1 MRFNEFK
8 LIEQDQKAGFYT
20 VGDSHAV
27 GLANYAGKPWISK
40 ARNGTRSTDPMH
52 KAAIAS
58 IPKGS
63 TVAISLGA
71 NDAQD
76 IKANP
81 QAVAANV
88 AGVVNAAKQQGLK
101 VHFILF
107 PVGTKPNGEFR
118 AKIREAIKAAID
130 VPVTDLEGSRLL
142 DGVHADASAYKKAAS
157 SIVSASPLGPSSATP
172 GNVPTKDKGQ
182 AAQPGSFSV
191 DVPNSRRGPAVAD
204 VQKALVAL
212 GYPLPKHG
220 VDGVRGPETVAAVK
234 QFQQANNL
242 TVDGDPGPETVAKLN
257 AVLASKPEVAARL
270 TKSTTSDVK
279 APTSSAAGGGKL
291 PQLKM
296 DAATTG
302 KVGDLLNFIARYE
315 SAGDYNIMVGGKR
328 GNLTKMTISEI
339 LDMQR
344 NMIASGHE
352 STAVGRYQYIRKTL
366 ANTVAQMGL
375 DTNTKFDEKT
385 QDAIATHTLRTI
397 GLEKWLS
404 GQLDDTTFLN
414 KVAQIWASIP
424 KSTGGSAHAGV
435 GSNKAGLGANLALNT
450 LQDIRTA

>member
-8 LIEQDQKAGFYT
+8 LVEQDQKAGFYT

-76 IKANP
+76 VRANP
-81 QAVAANV
+81 QAVATNV

-101 VHFILF
+101 VHFVLF

-118 AKIREAIKAAID
+118 AKVREAIKAAID
-130 VPVTDLEGSRLL
+130 VPVVDLEGSRLL

-157 SIVSASPLGPSSATP
+157 SIVSSAPLGPSSSTP
-172 GNVPTKDKGQ
+172 GNVPTKDKG
-182 AAQPGSFSV
+182 AAGQPGTFSL

-204 VQKALVAL
+204 VQKALIAL

-220 VDGVRGPETVAAVK
+220 VDGIRGPETVAAVK

-242 TVDGDPGPETVAKLN
+242 TVDGDPGKETVAKLN
-257 AVLASKPEVAARL
+257 AALAAKPEIAAKL
-270 TKSTTSDVK
+270 TKSTTADVK
-279 APTSSAAGGGKL
+279 SKPA
-291 PQLKM
+291 
-296 DAATTG
+296 D
-302 KVGDLLNFIARYE
+302 N
-315 SAGDYNIMVGGKR
+315 SAGAASVGAIEINDENTAAAKKSAEKFLGRSIDDNEWNYLIRATAAESSPNTKEEAYIIGVILNRARSGKW
-328 GNLTKMTISEI
+328 GNSIISVLNAPSQFQAVTGTKYDPGPSPHFTKGPTKSRLASILKGAIEI
-339 LDMQR
+339 LPSVDKSLM
-344 NMIASGHE
+344 NF
-352 STAVGRYQYIRKTL
+352 TAANAAAYGPGTNLGFRDKLL
-366 ANTVAQMGL
+366 AKGGQ
-375 DTNTKFDEKT
+375 
-385 QDAIATHTLRTI
+385 QI
-397 GLEKWLS
+397 G
-404 GQLDDTTFLN
+404 Q
-414 KVAQIWASIP
+414 SIF
-424 KSTGGSAHAGV
+424 G
-435 GSNKAGLGANLALNT
+435 
-450 LQDIRTA
+450 TA